1 MAAIN
6 SAAAIILAS
15 TKKLVKAGLLFL
27 LRLLSH
33 LPLPILHALG
43 AGLGWLGLLHGKYR
57 RRLLKNMTTAGQ
69 NEAASLGRVAME
81 LGKGMAELP
90 LIWLAPLQRVD
101 ALVREVR
108 GWEHLQAANARGKGV
123 LLLAP
128 HLGCWEICGMY
139 LAQRTPTTALYTP
152 PPQDWVH
159 AMMRQG
165 RERSGIKTV
174 PPDNAGV
181 RALLTRLRAGDTAF
195 ILPDQVA
202 SKGEGQWLRFL
213 DAPAYMPS
221 LPYRLLQRTGATPL
235 IVFAKR
241 LSWGRGYRLYIEPVD
256 TSAQAD
262 ALELAR
268 TVAQAL
274 SRVIRQHPEQ
284 YLWSYSL
291 YQRRSYMPPI
301 PEDL

>member
-6 SAAAIILAS
+6 SAAAIIL
-15 TKKLVKAGLLFL
+15 TLPKKLVKADLHLL
-27 LRLLSH
+27 LRLLSY

-43 AGLGWLGLLHGKYR
+43 AALGWLALLHGKYR
-57 RRLLKNMTTAGQ
+57 GRLLKNMTIAGQ
-69 NEAASLGRVAME
+69 NKTGALRRVAME

-90 LIWLAPLQRVD
+90 RIWLGPLSRVD
-101 ALVREVR
+101 GLVREVR
-108 GWEHLQAANARGKGV
+108 GWEHLQAASAQGKGV

-139 LAQRTPTTALYTP
+139 IAQRTPTTALYTP
-152 PPQDWVH
+152 PPQAWVH

-165 RERSGIKTV
+165 RERTGAKTV
-174 PPDNAGV
+174 PPDNSGV
-181 RALLTRLRAGDTAF
+181 RALLTRLRAGEAAF

-202 SKGEGQWLRFL
+202 SKGEGQWVRML
-213 DAPAYMPS
+213 DTPSYMPS
-221 LPYRLLQRTGATPL
+221 LPYRLLQRTDATPL

-256 TSAQAD
+256 TPAQAD
-262 ALELAR
+262 APELAK
-268 TVAQAL
+268 TVTQAL

-301 PEDL
+301 PEEL